1 MVFARSLHAG
11 RVKCMFRNLVYDL
24 PDGYMCVGRRTIEI
38 IDYDYDEYDDITFER
53 GMIIFFDSEKQLNE
67 ALKVMKDVV
76 GEFTLNNFIEHNPAK
91 IMYALDDAGH
101 RAYGTSAKLLTI
113 TVLTHKEMLEAIK
126 HALTDDQDEA
136 EKVFFNAHPLIAIE
150 HIWPT
155 QAELKSKFKPE
166 CSDICENKMYEK
178 LKKLGV
184 SSLDE
189 CYSNPNIDFMDC
201 RDIEYEYSDCV
212 RECIDD
218 KIDKYSEKARPYI
231 GGGVAYEYGVKVTSN
246 ICEIYRRWGYLLPEW
261 EHKELAEK
269 CGKISRIAYLRS
281 LKY

>member
-38 IDYDYDEYDDITFER
+38 INYDYDEYDDITFER
-53 GMIIFFDSEKQLNE
+53 GMIMFFDTEEQLKG
-67 ALKVMKDVV
+67 ALRLMKDMV
-76 GEFTLNNFIEHNPAK
+76 GDFTVENFSRHNPAA
-91 IMYALDDAGH
+91 IMFALDNAGG

-113 TVLTHKEMLEAIK
+113 AVLNYREMLDAIRY
-126 HALTDDQDEA
+126 ALANRPLDA
-136 EKVFFNAHPLIAIE
+136 ESIFFNAHPLIAIE

-155 QAELKSKFKPE
+155 QDELEEKFKP
-166 CSDICENKMYEK
+166 ICRELCEGRMREE
-178 LKKLGV
+178 LRKLGV
-184 SSLDE
+184 TSLDE
-189 CYSNPNIDFMDC
+189 CYSSPNIDFMDC
-201 RDIEYEYSDCV
+201 RKIENEYTDCI
-212 RECIDD
+212 RECIDR
-218 KIDKYSEKARPYI
+218 KIAEYSEKARPAI

-261 EHKELAEK
+261 EHKELSEK

>member
-1 MVFARSLHAG
+1 
-11 RVKCMFRNLVYDL
+11 MFRNLVFDL

-38 IDYDYDEYDDITFER
+38 INYDYDEYDDITFER
-53 GMIIFFDSEKQLNE
+53 GMIIFFDTERQLNE
-67 ALKVMKDVV
+67 ALKVMKNIV
-76 GEFTLNNFIEHNPAK
+76 GEFTVENFIEHNPAK
-91 IMYALDDAGH
+91 IMYALDNAGG

-113 TVLTHKEMLEAIK
+113 AVLTHKEMIEAMK
-126 HALTDDQDEA
+126 YALTGAQDEA
-136 EKVFFNAHPLIAIE
+136 ERIFFNAHPLIAIE

-155 QAELKSKFKPE
+155 QDELEEKFKPV
-166 CSDICENKMYEK
+166 CSEICEKRMYEK
-178 LKKLGV
+178 LKELGV
-184 SSLDE
+184 TSLDE
-189 CYSNPNIDFMDC
+189 CYSSPNIDFMDC
-201 RDIEYEYSDCV
+201 RKIENEYIDCIRDCIDNKIAEYS
-212 RECIDD
+212 
-218 KIDKYSEKARPYI
+218 KNARPAI